1 MSVLHHVSPESNNH
15 DISGL
20 ERISKTI
27 NMLLILKFTINNGL
41 CKAAKRNN
49 KNFASVFYG
58 FHLSVQNK
66 TPSQTNF
73 RSLLWTI

>member
-1 MSVLHHVSPESNNH
+1 MSAPTHISSGSNNH

-20 ERISKTI
+20 ERTKKTI
-27 NMLLILKFTINNGL
+27 NLLVILKFTINNGM

-49 KNFASVFYG
+49 RNFASDFHGFY
-58 FHLSVQNK
+58 LSVQNK
-66 TPSQTNF
+66 TPSQTNL